1 MYSKYI
7 HDETSLYLIEEILK
21 NSRIDVSYMSDEE
34 FKNCLD
40 GIFNSLNY
48 HSIDKKLLNGTKYMD
63 KHLNIGDQVSQI
75 SGVSYPIPIDNYI
88 KIVKGVKF
96 YARYMDDSYIIHND
110 KQFLKDL
117 LEDIII
123 KCKELGI
130 NINLK
135 KTRIVKLSSSWKFLQ
150 IKYSLTET
158 GRVIQ
163 RINPKSITR
172 MRRKM
177 KKVVTKVDE
186 VYFENWFYSWF
197 KNYYKLMSKYQRS
210 NIENLYCE
218 LKEKTYGKVTVS

>member
-1 MYSKYI
+1 
-7 HDETSLYLIEEILK
+7 
-21 NSRIDVSYMSDEE
+21 
-34 FKNCLD
+34 
-40 GIFNSLNY
+40 
-48 HSIDKKLLNGTKYMD
+48 
-63 KHLNIGDQVSQI
+63 
-75 SGVSYPIPIDNYI
+75 
-88 KIVKGVKF
+88 
-96 YARYMDDSYIIHND
+96 MDDSYIIHND

-163 RINPKSITR
+163 RINPKAITR

-210 NIENLYCE
+210 SIENLYYE
-218 LKEKTYGKVTVS
+218 LKEKIYGKVTVS